1 MKPIAL
7 AIFAGIIALV
17 ILALCASIDPL
28 ATLVGAALGIALLV
42 PIVWIMRRRHAS

>member
-7 AIFAGIIALV
+7 AIFAGTA
-17 ILALCASIDPL
+17 LALLASIDPT
-28 ATLVGAALGIALLV
+28 ATLIGVVLGIALLV

>member
-7 AIFAGIIALV
+7 AIFAGITA
-17 ILALCASIDPL
+17 LALLASIDPT
-28 ATLVGAALGIALLV
+28 ATLIGVVLGIALLV